1 MLTEVILLFDT
12 GRLCLSSHGPEA
24 VGPAGEGLCY
34 IRKIYR
40 NWGGVWDQ
48 KGTTAGFIPSVPQT
62 ACKRIVRAPTIS
74 ALRAAVDGDEVLGLR
89 VAQYN
94 RARGKQPETE
104 LLLSQLARDPSRRK

>member
-24 VGPAGEGLCY
+24 VGPAGEGLSY

-48 KGTTAGFIPSVPQT
+48 KGTTAGFIPSVPHRQ
-62 ACKRIVRAPTIS
+62 
-74 ALRAAVDGDEVLGLR
+74 
-89 VAQYN
+89 
-94 RARGKQPETE
+94 RARESGEHRRYPRCV
-104 LLLSQLARDPSRRK
+104 QLWMGMRCLG